1 MLLNRSM
8 VLLAVLLVTSQ
19 AARADFLWELRVGAK
34 GSFTGNLFYEP
45 ENALPGTE
53 IIWGDTQF
61 YIGGGGGLFVELN
74 LLKFVGLEV
83 DILYEANALT
93 FKEDYGGFE
102 YDYNTRYK
110 QIRIP
115 VLVKGVLPMG
125 TAELSLGVGPEFVI
139 GMGASVDFNYHTAM
153 TSAQKQAADQALNA
167 LYDAEQAS
175 DTFLDVDFGVNVK
188 VWKLFI
194 PISLRVGFNLT
205 QSSDYEDRV
214 DLTIVGNSITNAK
227 VKAIESYH
235 FTLMAGVGYV
245 F

>member
-1 MLLNRSM
+1 MLIA
-8 VLLAVLLVTSQ
+8 AVLLISAQ
-19 AARADFLWELRVGAK
+19 SARADFLWELRVGAK

-45 ENALPGTE
+45 ENARPGTE

-74 LLKFVGLEV
+74 LLKFIGLEV
-83 DILYEANALT
+83 DVLYEANALT
-93 FKEDYGGFE
+93 FKEDFGGFE

-125 TAELSLGVGPEFVI
+125 NVELSLGVGPEFVV
-139 GMGASVDFNYHTAM
+139 GLDASVDFDYHTAL
-153 TSAQKQAADQALNA
+153 TPAQKQEADRVLNA
-167 LYDAEQAS
+167 LYDAEKAS
-175 DTFLDVDFGVNVK
+175 DTFLDVDFGVNIK
-188 VWKLFI
+188 VWKLVI

-205 QSSDYEDRV
+205 QPTDHEDRV
-214 DLTIVGNSITNAK
+214 DLTIVGTSITNAK

>member
-1 MLLNRSM
+1 MRSM
-8 VLLAVLLVTSQ
+8 MLIAVMLMTAQ
-19 AARADFLWELRVGAK
+19 TARADFLWELRVGAK

-45 ENALPGTE
+45 ENALPNSE
-53 IIWGDTQF
+53 ILWGDTQF

-74 LLKFVGLEV
+74 LIKFVGLEV
-83 DILYEANALT
+83 DVLYEANSLT

-102 YDYNTRYK
+102 YDYNTRYQ

-125 TAELSLGVGPEFVI
+125 IAELSLGVGPEFVV
-139 GMGASVDFNYHTAM
+139 GLDASVDFDYHTSM
-153 TSAQKQAADQALNA
+153 TPAQKQAADQTLNA
-167 LYDAEQAS
+167 LYDAQKAS
-175 DTFLDVDFGVNVK
+175 DTFLDVDFGINLK

-205 QSSDYEDRV
+205 QPADYQDRV
-214 DLTIVGNSITNAK
+214 DLTIVGTSITNAK

>member
-1 MLLNRSM
+1 MKLFA
-8 VLLAVLLVTSQ
+8 LLAVLLVTPYG
-19 AARADFLWELRVGAK
+19 AKADLLWELRVGAK
-34 GSFTGNLFYEP
+34 GAFTGNLFYEP
-45 ENALPGTE
+45 ESAPPNTE

-61 YIGGGGGLFVELN
+61 YIGGGGGFFVELN
-74 LLKFVGLEV
+74 LLKFLGFEV
-83 DILYEANALT
+83 DVLYEANALT

-102 YDYNTRYK
+102 YDYNTRYQ

-125 TAELSLGVGPEFVI
+125 NAELSLGLGPEFVI
-139 GMGASVDFNYHTAM
+139 GLGAGVDFDYHTAM
-153 TSAQKQAADQALNA
+153 TPAQKQAADQTLHA
-167 LYDAEQAS
+167 LYDAEEAS
-175 DTFLDVDFGVNVK
+175 DTFLDVDFGVNIK

-205 QSSDYEDRV
+205 QPSDYEDRV
-214 DLTIVGNSITNAK
+214 DLTISGTSIINAR

-235 FTLMAGVGYV
+235 FTLMAGAGYV

>member
-1 MLLNRSM
+1 MIVPLF
-8 VLLAVLLVTSQ
+8 VLLMTAQ

-34 GSFTGNLFYEP
+34 GSFTGNLYYEP
-45 ENALPGTE
+45 DSALPGSE
-53 IIWGDTQF
+53 PFWGDTQF

-74 LLKFVGLEV
+74 LLKFIGLEV
-83 DILYEANALT
+83 DVLYEANALT

-102 YDYNTRYK
+102 YDYNTRYQ

-125 TAELSLGVGPEFVI
+125 NAELSLGIGPEFVV
-139 GMGASVDFNYHTAM
+139 GLDASVDFDYHTVA
-153 TSAQKQAADQALNA
+153 TPAQKELLNS
-167 LYDAEQAS
+167 LYNAEKAG
-175 DTFLDVDFGVNVK
+175 DTFLDLDFGVNIK

-205 QSSDYEDRV
+205 EPSDYEDRV
-214 DLTIVGNSITNAK
+214 ELTNIGGNWHAK
-227 VKAIESYH
+227 VRAIESYH
-235 FTLMAGVGYV
+235 FTLMAGVGYI

>member
-1 MLLNRSM
+1 MRSIMLLTA
-8 VLLAVLLVTSQ
+8 LLMTAQT
-19 AARADFLWELRVGAK
+19 ARADFSWELRAGAK
-34 GSFTGNLFYEP
+34 GSFTGNLYYEP
-45 ENALPGTE
+45 ENALPNTE

-61 YIGGGGGLFVELN
+61 YIGGGGGLFVELV
-74 LLKFVGLEV
+74 LLKYIGLEV
-83 DILYEANALT
+83 DVLYEANSLT

-102 YDYNTRYK
+102 YDYNTRFK

-125 TAELSLGVGPEFVI
+125 NAELSLGVGPEFVF
-139 GMGASVDFNYHTAM
+139 GLDAGVDFDYHTAL
-153 TSAQKQAADQALNA
+153 TPAQKVAADQTLNA
-167 LYDAEQAS
+167 LYDAQKAS
-175 DTFLDVDFGVNVK
+175 DTFMDVDFGVTIK
-188 VWKLFI
+188 AWKLVI

-205 QSSDYEDRV
+205 QPADYEDRV
-214 DLTIVGNSITNAK
+214 DLTIAGTSITNAK

>member
-1 MLLNRSM
+1 MKMIVPLV
-8 VLLAVLLVTSQ
+8 VLLMTAQ

-34 GSFTGNLFYEP
+34 GSFTGNLYYEP
-45 ENALPGTE
+45 DNALPNSE
-53 IIWGDTQF
+53 IFWGDTQF

-74 LLKFVGLEV
+74 LLKFIGLEV
-83 DILYEANALT
+83 DVLYESNALT

-102 YDYNTRYK
+102 YDYNTRYQ

-115 VLVKGVLPMG
+115 ILIKGVLPMG
-125 TAELSLGVGPEFVI
+125 NAELSLGIGPEFVV
-139 GMGASVDFNYHTAM
+139 GLDASVDFDYHTVA
-153 TSAQKQAADQALNA
+153 TPAQKAILDAA
-167 LYDAEQAS
+167 YDAEKAS
-175 DTFLDVDFGVNVK
+175 DTFLDIDFGVNIK

-205 QSSDYEDRV
+205 EPSDYEDRV
-214 DLTIVGNSITNAK
+214 ELTNVGGNWQAK
-227 VKAIESYH
+227 VRAIESYH

>member
-1 MLLNRSM
+1 MRIIFSLV
-8 VLLAVLLVTSQ
+8 VLLMTAQ

-45 ENALPGTE
+45 ENALPNSE
-53 IIWGDTQF
+53 IFWGDTQF

-74 LLKFVGLEV
+74 LLKFIGLEV
-83 DILYEANALT
+83 DVLYEANSLT

-102 YDYNTRYK
+102 YDYNTHYQ

-125 TAELSLGVGPEFVI
+125 TAEFSLDAG
-139 GMGASVDFNYHTAM
+139 VDFDYHTVA
-153 TSAQKQAADQALNA
+153 TPAQKELLES
-167 LYDAEQAS
+167 LYDAEKAK
-175 DTFLDVDFGVNVK
+175 DTFLDLDFGVNIK

-205 QSSDYEDRV
+205 EPSDYEDRV
-214 DLTIVGNSITNAK
+214 ELTNVGGNWHAK
-227 VKAIESYH
+227 VRAIESYH